1 MYTYANPDNLA
12 ELSQREVRNLFPLVS
27 FPSIIEPHHVAA
39 LGLLPVEADTMPT
52 LADGETL
59 QEGSLRLD
67 GDQIRK
73 GWVVVPAPLP
83 DLPTLMRFN
92 NDAYDRATAALIAD
106 YPQLEKDT
114 WATQDKE
121 SAAWVDSPNTAITP
135 FLDRAASE
143 RGIGREDYI
152 RRTLIKARQ
161 FVIMSAFLTGRRQKY
176 EDQIKAGGNPALD
189 FALTPAI
196 MAELQQVAD
205 IILSADPA
213 DMKAAL
219 A

>member
-1 MYTYANPDNLA
+1 MYTYANPNDLV

-27 FPSIIEPHHVAA
+27 FPSVIEPHHVAE
-39 LGLLPVEADTMPT
+39 LGLLPVEPDPAPV
-52 LADGETL
+52 LLDGETL

-67 GDQIRK
+67 EDQVRK
-73 GWVVVPAPLP
+73 GWVVVPAPLL
-83 DLPTLMRFN
+83 DLPALMRRN
-92 NDAYDRATAALIAD
+92 NDAYAQAVVALTAD

-114 WATQDKE
+114 WPTQDKE
-121 SAAWVDSPNTAITP
+121 SEAWVDSPTTALTP
-135 FLDRAASE
+135 FLDRAAFE

-161 FVIMSAFLTGRRQKY
+161 FVIMSSFLTGRRQKY
-176 EDQIKAGGNPALD
+176 EDQIKAGGNPVLD
-189 FALTPAI
+189 FALTPAV
-196 MAELQQVAD
+196 MVELQEIVN
-205 IILSADPA
+205 IILSTAPA